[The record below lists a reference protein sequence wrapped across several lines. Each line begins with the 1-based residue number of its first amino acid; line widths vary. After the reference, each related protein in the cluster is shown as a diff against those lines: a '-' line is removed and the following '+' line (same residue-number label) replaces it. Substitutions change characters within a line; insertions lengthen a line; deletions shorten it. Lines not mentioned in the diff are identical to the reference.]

1 MSAYSRMRLLPL
13 FSLPLIALA
22 IAPNNTLA
30 LDDYNA
36 IAANQPATSQLTTAS
51 STQTPLLLAQNV
63 RTRRINFA
71 RGRSSTVVEN
81 SVVRGERDVY
91 LLNAKA
97 RQKMTVSITSLE
109 KNAVFDITGPK
120 GKTLRQEATNWS
132 GVLPATGDYKIVV
145 GGTRGNASYKLQV
158 GIK

>member
-1 MSAYSRMRLLPL
+1 MTAYWQTRLLPL
-13 FSLPLIALA
+13 FSLPLVALA
-22 IAPNNTLA
+22 IAPNQILA
-30 LDDYNA
+30 LEEYNA
-36 IAANQPATSQLTTAS
+36 IAANQPDTSHLTTAT
-51 STQTPLLLAQNV
+51 STQPPLLLAQNV

-71 RGRSSTVVEN
+71 RGRSSAVVEN
-81 SVVRGERDVY
+81 AVVRGERDVY

-109 KNAVFDITGPK
+109 KNAVFDITSPN
-120 GKTLRQEATNWS
+120 GKTLRQEATSWS
-132 GVLPATGDYKIVV
+132 GALPATGQYKIVV